1 MKIAVFSGSFN
12 PVHTGHAALASYMA
26 QCAGGVDEVWMLVTP
41 ENPLKPVE
49 GLLPDNVRL
58 EMVRLVCDALPG
70 LRASDFEFSLSRP
83 SFTYRTLCALREAYP
98 EHSFTLAVG
107 SDNWLIFNQWRDWQR
122 IIAEFG
128 LIVYPRPGYEIEPS
142 SLPEGV
148 RWMGDAPQMEISSSW
163 IRGQIA
169 LGRDMSY
176 FLPSAVYEYIRKHH
190 LYERRNP

>member
-1 MKIAVFSGSFN
+1 M
-12 PVHTGHAALASYMA
+12 
-26 QCAGGVDEVWMLVTP
+26 WMLVTP

-190 LYERRNP
+190 LYE